1 MTTESRTREELAPAR
16 LLGPDLLRGVGIIL
30 LLLTNVP
37 LILTPIRYEQVVG
50 ASPFTGVPVDD
61 AAIMLFLS
69 VPTMTGMGMFV
80 LAMGHGLARSGAGRR
95 EFRYSIV
102 RLAAIG
108 AIGLVHGLLIWWG
121 DILFYYFV
129 AGVIA
134 LYFRFR
140 PPIAQIAIG
149 ASITMFPLVLVVSDL
164 LARIGTRD
172 DGSADAISSVA
183 DAYRGLQED
192 AASAYGSHDAGA
204 ILQQRLTD
212 WLVYMQDFAPVGLP
226 QLVGLL
232 LIGIGISRLRA
243 AGSTV
248 LKTGRARSVLV
259 IAVVVAGAAYLYQLG
274 VQILLP
280 HDTGVLSALS
290 TWCQVIAPPV
300 LAVAIYVFILMRE
313 KHLFASPLVRAVAA
327 MGRYPLS
334 IYIFTSIICAVAAYG
349 FGYYGRV
356 SAGGA
361 VAIGVVLTIVFALLS
376 IALDHSGKQGP
387 MESLIRLVVKRR
399 RPDQAQATI
408 RGEGTWNR

>member
-37 LILTPIRYEQVVG
+37 LILTPIRYEQVMG

-80 LAMGHGLARSGAGRR
+80 LAMGHGLARAGVGRR
-95 EFRYSIV
+95 EFRYAII

-108 AIGLVHGLLIWWG
+108 VIGLLHGLLIWWG
-121 DILFYYFV
+121 DILFSYFI

-140 PPIAQIAIG
+140 QPIAQIAIG

-164 LARIGTRD
+164 LARIGTRG
-172 DGSADAISSVA
+172 DGAADAMSAVA

-192 AASAYGSHDAGA
+192 AARAYGSHDAGA

-248 LKTGRARSVLV
+248 LKTGRARSVLL
-259 IAVVVAGAAYLYQLG
+259 IAVLVAGAAYLYQLA

-290 TWCQVIAPPV
+290 TWCQVVAPPV
-300 LAVAIYVFILMRE
+300 LAVAIYVLILLRE
-313 KHLFASPLVRAVAA
+313 KRLSASPLVRAVAA

-334 IYIFTSIICAVAAYG
+334 IYIFTSIICAIAAYG

-361 VAIGVVLTIVFALLS
+361 VAIGAVLTIVFGLLS
-376 IALDHSGKQGP
+376 IALDRAGKQGP

-399 RPDQAQATI
+399 RPDQAQATS

>member
-80 LAMGHGLARSGAGRR
+80 LAMGHGLARAGAGRR
-95 EFRYSIV
+95 EFRYAII
-102 RLAAIG
+102 RLG
-108 AIGLVHGLLIWWG
+108 AIGVVGLLHGLLVWWG
-121 DILFYYFV
+121 DILFYYFI

-140 PPIAQIAIG
+140 QPIAQIAIG

-164 LARIGTRD
+164 LARIGTRG
-172 DGSADAISSVA
+172 DGATNAMSAVS
-183 DAYRGLQED
+183 DAYRGLQAD

-300 LAVAIYVFILMRE
+300 LAVAMYVLILMRE
-313 KHLFASPLVRAVAA
+313 TRLSASPLVRAVAA

-356 SAGGA
+356 SASGA

-376 IALDHSGKQGP
+376 IAMDRAGKQGP

-399 RPDQAQATI
+399 RPDQAQATS